1 MSEINP
7 NRHQNDTWA
16 RMLALQALCLFDSLG
31 DAFSADLERFL
42 TDPHTLVELDL
53 EAPLEPEIVRA
64 AAKLARQTWDHH
76 QDYDEKLARKT
87 AHWSLKR
94 MTPVDRNILRLGLYE
109 LLERTDVPP
118 KVALNEAI
126 ELAKR
131 FSHTDSPAF
140 VNGVL
145 DAVRKEV
152 LGGD

>member
-1 MSEINP
+1 M
-7 NRHQNDTWA
+7 
-16 RMLALQALCLFDSLG
+16 ALQALCLFDSLG
-31 DAFSADLERFL
+31 DAFATDLERFL

-53 EAPLEPEIVRA
+53 ESPLGPEIVRVA
-64 AAKLARQTWDHH
+64 ATLARQTWSHH
-76 QDYDEKLARKT
+76 KEYDEKLARNT

-109 LLERTDVPP
+109 LLERPEVPP

-126 ELAKR
+126 ELARR
-131 FSHTDSPAF
+131 FSHNDSPAF

-152 LGGD
+152 LGAE